1 MFFHNYK
8 YRIKCIV
15 RDRDMMFWTLLFP
28 IVLAVLFNLALG
40 DISNADRFQAIELA
54 VVNNSSS
61 SNNQDFV
68 ETIDK
73 VSDKKSD
80 DPLFKTQYTSEN
92 KAKKLL
98 EDNKIQGYILLDND
112 IDIVVNQSGINQTII
127 KSFVD
132 EYKQTSSTIK
142 KIIKENPNAIN
153 KETLDN
159 LFERTNYLK
168 EVSVSKESPDSSI
181 NYFYTLIAMACLYG
195 SFLGIKE
202 ISAIQANQS
211 SQGARI
217 NAAPTHKLKLFTVSL
232 LAVTTV
238 QAFNIG
244 ILMLFLNFVLKIN
257 FSNQLGY
264 VLLTCL
270 IGSIT
275 GITFGTFIGIIIK
288 KGEGVKM
295 GILVGFTMTMSF
307 LSGMMYDK
315 MKYIV
320 DTKVPLL
327 GYINPVN
334 LIADSFY
341 SLYFYDTLTKYFI
354 NIGIL
359 CVLSLIFSGITYLVL
374 RGQKYASL

>member
-142 KIIKENPNAIN
+142 KIIKENPSAIN

-217 NAAPTHKLKLFTVSL
+217 NVAPTHKLKLFTVSL

-238 QAFNIG
+238 QLFNIG
-244 ILMLFLNFVLKIN
+244 MLIAFMNFILKIN

-264 VLLTCL
+264 ILLVCL
-270 IGSIT
+270 VGSIT

>member
-1 MFFHNYK
+1 
-8 YRIKCIV
+8 
-15 RDRDMMFWTLLFP
+15 MMFWTLLFP

>member
-142 KIIKENPNAIN
+142 KIIKENPSAIN

>member
-61 SNNQDFV
+61 SNSQDFI